1 MERARPINRLS
12 PVEPD
17 RRTRRLASGA
27 LRPATEN
34 GVSQISAP
42 IRGWT
47 TEQMLEDMRRD
58 DW

>member
-12 PVEPD
+12 SAEPD

-34 GVSQISAP
+34 GVPQVSTP

-47 TEQMLEDMRRD
+47 TVQTLEDMRRD